1 MYVPTLYCSV
11 VNIHDLLFCYPPPP
25 PDPCSSFECS
35 SHAQC
40 RVFQTGQAYC
50 DPSCSVDNGGCEEDE
65 TCQLLATPCAAP
77 PLDRPP
83 SPCPLV
89 VVCTPVTTPT
99 PEVTVPTDE
108 AVTTPKPSEDCS
120 QLRPIKLIALI

>member
-1 MYVPTLYCSV
+1 MYVHACTIIL
-11 VNIHDLLFCYPPPP
+11 HDLSILTPPPP
-25 PDPCSSFECS
+25 KDPCSSFECP

-99 PEVTVPTDE
+99 PEVTLPTE
-108 AVTTPKPSEDCS
+108 AVTTPEPG
-120 QLRPIKLIALI
+120 QKL